1 LYELDNKLGNTDSSL
16 NLGLMHLSVR
26 ILTQGLYIE
35 VDREKATTLLKGAAQ
50 RGNVRA
56 KEYLLTY
63 NMVSNYGDLEKES
76 IDDDLNN
83 RDASLEKK
91 GETLQELSV

>member
-1 LYELDNKLGNTDSSL
+1 
-16 NLGLMHLSVR
+16 
-26 ILTQGLYIE
+26 
-35 VDREKATTLLKGAAQ
+35 
-50 RGNVRA
+50 VRA

-76 IDDDLNN
+76 VDEDLNN
-83 RDASLEKK
+83 RDASVDKK